1 MAKRNAALPEDER
14 LEFRIGIN
22 LCEVVVEGDDIYG
35 DGICV
40 VAGLLTT
47 VGPGGICVSGT
58 AFDQVEAKL
67 DVGFEIL
74 WERKPKN
81 FLEPLRAYRVLI

>member
-22 LCEVVVEGDDIYG
+22 LCVVVVECDDIYG

-40 VAGLLTT
+40 VAGLLTS
-47 VGPGGICVSGT
+47 VGPGGSCVSGT

-67 DVGFEIL
+67 DVGFELL

-81 FLEPLRAYRVLI
+81 FLERIRA